1 MEFGFEPVCDQLG
14 TSFEPASV
22 MEFGFKGLRFEPACL
37 CCLLRVCV
45 AAVKLRLLRVVWS
58 SGKQPSRL
66 LRPIKTRLHFRF
78 STAPRRCKSVLIFLV
93 YYRPSAENATF
104 DTDSQLAIGKVIVP
118 DSCYNAT

>member
-1 MEFGFEPVCDQLG
+1 MEFGLRC
-14 TSFEPASV
+14 
-22 MEFGFKGLRFEPACL
+22 LRFERAYL
-37 CCLLRVCV
+37 CCVRRACV

-93 YYRPSAENATF
+93 YYRHSAKNATF
-104 DTDSQLAIGKVIVP
+104 DTDSQLANGKVIVP
-118 DSCYNAT
+118 DSCYNATYTELTFIRPTTWWSENRSTA